1 MSHFKS
7 IFILSVLGARE
18 WIRLKFFHLVI
29 FVSLLFIGFSYLLS
43 SLTFTVQERLLFD
56 FGLSGLELGLVF
68 ISSLI
73 GSHAVQREIDRK
85 TLLVLL
91 VRPLPRWHIVIG
103 SWGALVLLN
112 LVFLAGFSF
121 TLIATSGSW
130 KLLDGFLLA
139 TVSCFL
145 KSLVIAGFALA
156 MGLLVRPILAMGA
169 SISYWIVCYS
179 LPDVKFFVKK
189 LNDEFLTRFVD
200 FVDFCIPQFYRFN
213 WKSYYNVVNHPTSSE
228 IYWMLFHCL
237 AWMFFWLFCASLFF
251 RRKEI
256 V

>member
-7 IFILSVLGARE
+7 IYILSVLGARE
-18 WIRLKFFHLVI
+18 WIRLKFFHLVV

-43 SLTFTVQERLLFD
+43 SLTFSVQERLLFD

-73 GSHAVQREIDRK
+73 GSHAIQREIDRK

-103 SWGALVLLN
+103 AWGALVFLN
-112 LVFLAGFSF
+112 LLFLSGFSF
-121 TLIATSGSW
+121 TLIATSGAW
-130 KLLDGFLLA
+130 KLLDGFLLCTIA
-139 TVSCFL
+139 SFL
-145 KSLVIAGFALA
+145 KSLVIASFALA

-179 LPDVKFFVKK
+179 LPDVKYFVKK
-189 LNDEFLTRFVD
+189 MNDVFLTQIVD
-200 FVDFCIPQFYRFN
+200 FVDYCVPQFYRFN
-213 WKSYYNVVNHPTSSE
+213 WKSYYNVLNQPTGVE
-228 IYWMLFHCL
+228 ISWMTLHCF
-237 AWMFFWLFCASLFF
+237 AWIFFWLFCAALFF